1 MSSVGSC
8 SVVLCPL
15 LLFMCLPLMCLSGGF
30 LSARSRVSPS
40 TLRTSSSCWLPRTH
54 ACTTSEEYLVPLI
67 RPTPPPLSLFR
78 LRRPAAAAGTARPIL
93 SAVQCACSFIGPCSR
108 TDGLHGRYD
117 DESNPQFRT
126 MHQHSDSNKHV
137 LDVRRTVRRAHCLS
151 TALTTILGSSGP
163 P

>member
-1 MSSVGSC
+1 V
-8 SVVLCPL
+8 
-15 LLFMCLPLMCLSGGF
+15 
-30 LSARSRVSPS
+30 PS
-40 TLRTSSSCWLPRTH
+40 TPFHVPPFDVSQRRFSFRALTGFAVDVTSSSCWLPRTH